1 MLHYYFTHFEH
12 LGLNNIDQQD
22 KPILVLDWKK
32 NVRDQG
38 QKNGLKIFVD
48 QFMYTIYKFVRNE
61 CTPTL
66 FIECEKLLQLSL
78 DYRVGYWYIFE
89 ECTII

>member
-48 QFMYTIYKFVRNE
+48 QFMYTIYIIVHIE
-61 CTPTL
+61 CPLRL
-66 FIECEKLLQLSL
+66 FIECKQFLQLSP
-78 DYRVGYWYIFE
+78 DYWVGDLYIF
-89 ECTII
+89 